1 MSDRRF
7 SRPAST
13 ALALLSC
20 LAAAA
25 CAAGPDF
32 KKPAP
37 PAVTRYTESPVTT
50 TVATPGVAGGE
61 AQRLSEG
68 GQIAQDWWTLFHSA
82 ALNALVEQSLR
93 NNPDL
98 KAAQAALNQRV
109 ADSKA
114 VSMEAI
120 SRARMAALA
129 ARDGVVTTAERGSAA
144 AQAGSAWTGNKIG
157 EGVDAAQLGSARIAF
172 DAQAGTAHKVASIG
186 GYLMELGKKWK
197 PEGNRP

>member
-1 MSDRRF
+1 MSIGEKTVSSVLKRGF
-7 SRPAST
+7 QVQKLVAKEEGTKVAQALGESST
-13 ALALLSC
+13 RTIGNSAARGAELGGIAKKFGQEQ
-20 LAAAA
+20 AAAA
-25 CAAGPDF
+25 DQ
-32 KKPAP
+32 
-37 PAVTRYTESPVTT
+37 T
-50 TVATPGVAGGE
+50 
-61 AQRLSEG
+61 
-68 GQIAQDWWTLFHSA
+68 
-82 ALNALVEQSLR
+82 
-93 NNPDL
+93 L